1 MFYSNRCRVINTEEK
16 TTQIRKYILIC
27 RTTRTHKY
35 SECSKTLRLIHEA
48 SLCLTPPKSCSRW
61 LTSWSRHYWY
71 QDKQTKNR
79 KTVSL
84 GRQNRLRKGKYI
96 SSNLINMTHKLHLMF
111 PGWHKLILIYC
122 CDVPAFIIR
131 LCWPARP
138 CDVTVTCRHL
148 KYLAAFYRTINTMVK
163 DVESTS
169 FACFCSAERAETSPC
184 RSSHEPVVL
193 HYSLLQTTSSKG
205 AHERRR
211 VINWLGYYRDE
222 RLCVWSE
229 ESSGAEGMSCH
240 EFLSSC
246 VWVSV
251 VPGSCRS
258 RLPAGRRRW
267 WRWWC
272 IPGRW
277 RARPRWTECGNP
289 RRNRSVATAASALC
303 PGTNRHR
310 TCWGRT
316 ERRQRTS
323 FLHEWTEHFHKDLKI
338 WTHVG
343 SSGQC
348 L

>member
-1 MFYSNRCRVINTEEK
+1 MQITLDVPGLTQVDFNLLLRRACVHNQVMLTCTAVWRDCDLQTSQMSHCILPHNKYDGQRCWIDVFCMFLLSG
-16 TTQIRKYILIC
+16 
-27 RTTRTHKY
+27 
-35 SECSKTLRLIHEA
+35 
-48 SLCLTPPKSCSRW
+48 
-61 LTSWSRHYWY
+61 TSW
-71 QDKQTKNR
+71 
-79 KTVSL
+79 
-84 GRQNRLRKGKYI
+84 
-96 SSNLINMTHKLHLMF
+96 
-111 PGWHKLILIYC
+111 
-122 CDVPAFIIR
+122 
-131 LCWPARP
+131 
-138 CDVTVTCRHL
+138 
-148 KYLAAFYRTINTMVK
+148 
-163 DVESTS
+163 
-169 FACFCSAERAETSPC
+169 TSPC

-222 RLCVWSE
+222 RLCMWSE

-323 FLHEWTEHFHKDLKI
+323 VLHEWTEHFHKDLKI